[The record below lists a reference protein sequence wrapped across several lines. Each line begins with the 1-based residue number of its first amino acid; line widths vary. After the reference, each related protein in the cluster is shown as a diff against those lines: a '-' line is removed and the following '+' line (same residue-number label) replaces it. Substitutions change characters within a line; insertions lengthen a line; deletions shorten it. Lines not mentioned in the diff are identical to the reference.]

1 MAKPS
6 RRLTLSCPLTNIRG
20 KQPTMAVINA
30 LRSNGENDES
40 NPFTA
45 DTAKEMNMKIALKTN
60 AIPI

>member
-1 MAKPS
+1 
-6 RRLTLSCPLTNIRG
+6 
-20 KQPTMAVINA
+20 MAVINA